1 MPLLWLGVVLVTVA
15 YLSAAVP
22 YGVIVARARGIDL
35 RKVGSGNIG
44 ATNAA
49 RALGKKL
56 GALVLLLDVLK
67 GLGPVLAARL
77 LLPQTGPGALWLAG
91 AMVAGVA
98 GHMFSIFLRLR
109 GGKGVAT
116 GLGVILVASPWAGAA
131 GIALFA
137 AIYAATRISSLGSLA
152 GTLAAPVV
160 MYFTGSPLP
169 VCGAAL
175 AIGILIVVK
184 HHENLRRLIRR
195 EEGKV

>member
-1 MPLLWLGVVLVTVA
+1 MPLPWLGVVLVAVA

-22 YGVIVARARGIDL
+22 YGLIIARARGIDL
-35 RKVGSGNIG
+35 RQVGSGNIG

-77 LLPQTGPGALWLAG
+77 LLPPSDEGALWLGG
-91 AMVAGVA
+91 AMVAGVG
-98 GHMFSIFLRLR
+98 GHMFSIFLGLR

-131 GIALFA
+131 GIVLYVG
-137 AIYAATRISSLGSLA
+137 IYAATRISSLGSLA
-152 GTLAAPVV
+152 GTLCSPVV

-184 HHENLRRLIRR
+184 HHENIRRLIRR

>member
-1 MPLLWLGVVLVTVA
+1 MTLPWLGILLVAVA

-22 YGVIVARARGIDL
+22 YGLIIARACGIDI

-77 LLPQTGPGALWLAG
+77 LLPREDWGPLWLAG
-91 AMVAGVA
+91 TMVASVL
-98 GHMFSIFLRLR
+98 GHMFSIFLGLR

-116 GLGVILVASPWAGAA
+116 GLGVILVASPWAGLA
-131 GIALFA
+131 GIVL
-137 AIYAATRISSLGSLA
+137 YAGLYAVLRISSLGSLV
-152 GTLAAPVV
+152 GTLGAPVV

-169 VCGAAL
+169 VCGAGL
-175 AIGILIVVK
+175 VIGILIVIK
-184 HHENLRRLIRR
+184 HHENIRRLLRR

>member
-1 MPLLWLGVVLVTVA
+1 MALPWLGVVLVAVA

-22 YGVIVARARGIDL
+22 YGLIIARARGVDI

-49 RALGKKL
+49 RALGKRL
-56 GALVLLLDVLK
+56 GAFVLLLDILK

-77 LLPQTGPGALWLAG
+77 LLPCDDPGPLWLAG
-91 AMVAGVA
+91 TMVASVL
-98 GHMFSIFLRLR
+98 GHMFPIFLGLR

-116 GLGVILVASPWAGAA
+116 GLGVILVASPWAGLA
-131 GIALFA
+131 GIVLYAGL
-137 AIYAATRISSLGSLA
+137 YAALRISSLGSLV

-169 VCGAAL
+169 VCVAGL
-175 AIGILIVVK
+175 AIGILIVIK
-184 HHENLRRLIRR
+184 HHENIRRLIRR
-195 EEGKV
+195 EEGRI